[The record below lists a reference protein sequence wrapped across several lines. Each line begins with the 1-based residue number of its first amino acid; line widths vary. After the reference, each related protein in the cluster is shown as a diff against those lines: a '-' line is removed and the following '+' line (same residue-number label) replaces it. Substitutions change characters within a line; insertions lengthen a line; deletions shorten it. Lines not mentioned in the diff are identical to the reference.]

1 MVEGSRGNGV
11 RRGLR
16 RWTRESGRIY
26 YACIDDTW
34 LDILMHSRDSI
45 LGRPTKAFDAA
56 TKALLIPLS
65 RIR

>member
-1 MVEGSRGNGV
+1 MAGKG
-11 RRGLR
+11 
-16 RWTRESGRIY
+16 IY

-56 TKALLIPLS
+56 TKAMLIPRYQES
-65 RIR
+65 DRI

>member
-1 MVEGSRGNGV
+1 MAGKG
-11 RRGLR
+11 
-16 RWTRESGRIY
+16 IY